1 MQNAIHAAIDLVSLH
16 GRRAR
21 QVVADHILEAVRN
34 HDMPTAKQWNAIG
47 CAVDERLDKAERRR
61 VERDNDEMGNANA
74 QSIRSSRGAIAVAS

>member
-1 MQNAIHAAIDLVSLH
+1 MQNAIHAAIDLVSVH

-34 HDMPTAKQWNAIG
+34 HDMPTAKQWNAVG

-61 VERDNDEMGNANA
+61 IELNDNERGKESA
-74 QSIRSSRGAIAVAS
+74 QSIGASRGAVRGKA